1 MSDTAIENLRQA
13 VKTAA
18 ASGPFALDAAF
29 LTAGLN
35 DPDVTTPADYD
46 KYIQAAFQVA
56 AANFMVAVSV
66 ADVGPV
72 SGETFTVQ
80 NASIP
85 FLTSSAPIQAK
96 ATLVFSVTTDA
107 TPTLVVQAQSAVAN
121 WTWTT
126 SFAFMGGWPF
136 NQLAVSNAQFVF
148 STADGTYPW
157 TNSSGL
163 AVKGGTFQNLFAS
176 VPFPKV
182 VQPALTLFNNL
193 QAPATLAL
201 QGALDLSSYS
211 PESEDSPVLLPVG
224 NLSATIQ
231 GGQFKLLYLTV
242 ANPSVMLEIPAPV
255 ATEEGVQEQAATLS
269 VSSLIGVEGTPPEK
283 SPYLLQIAVLL
294 PSGGDTVGFS
304 IALNATGEG
313 SLLTPASV
321 VDLVGGSGSYF
332 TGTPAELQQ
341 FVASV
346 GLQGLTVNGALGST
360 PTITEATVQIGST
373 GGSWTPIPNPPP
385 GLDFTIESFSLQ
397 WGILNP
403 FNSQT
408 RQQSYLFEAEFQIS
422 QQIFPGTFEVQFNS
436 ALQLYAAY
444 NGTVS
449 LSNFLS
455 GISNG
460 VVSLPSSITASLSDI
475 ALNVDFNAKSFNF
488 SSGFEFGVTSDFLSS
503 GGYTILAVS
512 GGQVSIGAMTPPESD
527 GANGTGA
534 VWQAGIGGLLQVGPL
549 MANVNVAYD
558 GTVTPKIWTLAASLA
573 QPISLTDL
581 VNQFFSAGLGYQF
594 PPFLP
599 GNLTINTFDI
609 KATVP
614 TSGTSTAYSV
624 GVSFSWV
631 FQLGGQNVGI
641 DPASIELQYDGSK
654 SVGQQF
660 SGTVAATWVYSAIN
674 LELNF
679 TYTFQGTGKGANQTL
694 SLEWEGFTATYTSPA
709 NEVTFS
715 LKGWSLGSLIQAL
728 VRTLGNPYFT
738 LPSPWDLL
746 NQISLDG
753 LSVTVSLDSNVTN
766 RLSAKYT
773 LSSELNLGFVVIKSI
788 IFRRDTNGKVTLA
801 IDGSSPISS
810 QLGDLM
816 DPAKGQD
823 VQKMPSVPGRG
834 GEYFKLFLLVLGQR
848 VGISGYAS
856 FNSTQEVIAALQKVP
871 PTTGSLN
878 PVNPGADPNESK
890 GVPYYN
896 QSNNWLVAA
905 HLGLLAVGNVWTVD
919 VMVVF
924 NDPNLYGLRL
934 ALAGAKVGGLAGL
947 VIDILYKK
955 ITDDIGLYQIEFTFP
970 DAVRNLN
977 FGAVSVTLPD
987 IGIQIY
993 TNGDFL
999 IDIGFPYNL
1008 DFSRSFSIAA
1018 IVYGVPVLGSGGI
1031 YFGKL
1036 SSATS
1041 TQVPKTNN
1049 GTFDPVIVFGLGLQ
1063 LGLGYNFTLGPLKAG
1078 FALTVFGIV
1087 EGVIASWHPYSG
1099 SSKSEVT
1106 ALGTSLESDY
1116 YFKLSGTVGLIGL
1129 LYGTIDFAIIQAS
1142 VNVKITLSVTLT
1154 YESYRSIPLTAT
1166 ATVDIS
1172 VKVKIDL
1179 GLFSITFSF
1188 SFSATVSAKFVIG
1201 SDSTAPWD
1209 DQKSLQRAPALLRA
1223 HAGPAAVFRN
1233 VHALRPRLK
1242 RIRPRGM
1249 TAAAAKPQLKL
1260 LASPQFTVL
1269 APEGATTYAAQQGAF
1284 SFLLA
1289 MDAPTISNP
1298 GDGNTSF
1305 DQLCAV
1311 FFPWVI
1317 DALGQPEGE
1326 TVDLAAASA
1335 TTVTREQLEAY
1346 IQKLADLASPPLN
1359 VTGLL
1364 TFLSDSF
1371 ILSVETPA
1379 YAQSSGDKQR
1389 FVNGAVVFP
1398 VFDGLS
1404 LGIPNLSGGAN
1415 PQPITFETYTLANS
1429 AYRQAVASIFESVEA
1444 AIEAQ
1449 NEEKTPQLKAAIDDS
1464 ESMAAL
1470 IFVDYFSMIGRQL
1483 LQAARDLLDSYAYQ
1497 LGTSESIQNILDTA
1511 NAKGN
1516 TLQISDVAV
1525 PNQDHP
1531 LAPSLA
1537 ISIPPLVYSIQNK
1550 DTLTGIATLFS
1561 DSNSPSR
1568 WTTQAADLIVAN
1580 GPARILQPN
1589 VSLTIS
1595 GKTYITIAGDSF
1607 DSVAAAFGISL
1618 TDLSQQTVL
1627 YGMDNLLAP
1636 AQQMSIPA
1644 IQYTTAPGSP
1654 ASSDTLKSVAGLFA
1668 TTVSE
1673 LAAASATVP
1682 GLFSTAVEDGMIT
1695 LANLNAWDVAGLW
1708 SSIKATSQVAQTAG
1722 MVSRFLMCGLRL
1734 PNETGLTLSS
1744 QFLFPVG
1751 QQAYALYQ
1759 LTGQEFPTTAPQNID
1774 DYTVTILA
1782 GASSHGVNL
1791 SFVQFNGA
1799 PGSSAQVDATTAYQ
1813 NLSTV
1818 LSWAR
1823 GGNFLP
1829 SPTFTALPPSL
1840 VQPQA
1845 FAAANFA
1852 NWITSDMAGLSALTN
1867 RMSSSDAGTSS
1878 GQPLPTLWPLPSAML
1893 SLTAARQST
1902 LSKLSTSVQTILPLM
1917 PQFQPQMGQTSP
1929 ATSQTDYTNLNNWAW
1944 TTRIDFQVKK
1954 LPVTGLSSGGA
1965 GDTPQGPASAP
1976 SLANVYEMVGASAE
1990 DQQTLELLLTA
2001 MDTLGEGI
2009 VSHIFLLYPQAGSS
2023 AAALATLGDSEFL
2036 AFLTQTNLS
2045 TETNPPQAMLRA
2057 RAATGAPP
2065 RGIAN
2070 APNEFIKLLWELSTV
2085 RSGGYYLFYQVA
2097 NGGDGLPASIFD
2109 SSGSATLSMVATFA
2123 AQGSNSFGL
2132 TAPAF
2137 VNSFVTTDSL
2147 DTASDVVQ
2155 VVSQPTA
2162 GTSLP
2167 LTGAAGET
2175 LASLSVLYGAGS
2187 GALAAQNSSLALV
2200 SGKIIPVN
2208 NIVRQLVQADVTNP
2222 SQTLANLAAYY
2233 SVGAQS
2239 AISAQDIQNYNP
2251 GVQVALGTVFY
2262 IPQINYVVAPASTPG
2277 AAPGNT
2283 FGSMAAYYGLSLDAI
2298 AVDALNIGGLFPAN
2312 STLTINAQTF
2322 DLRSMLGPGNVNF
2335 DLTRVNYGPPS
2346 DNPSDP
2352 NYARNFMYSLY
2363 NTLSAGLME
2372 NAFFKASP
2380 QGAPFGPQVPD
2391 ENSPSNETQSPT
2403 AFQSQARLASGRRKK
2418 LLAAEDEDY
2427 TYTQAL
2433 GFGQFAKI
2441 NAAPAVPGDSPLPPQ
2456 SDNPYVGVGGT
2467 SQIAL
2472 RWQDV
2477 FGNIT
2482 ITPFEAPPSGYTGA
2496 LNGAAQRI
2504 LYSDKLVPVSAWSN
2518 SRASYIYSGK
2528 AGAPTMNLTLTLDV
2542 KVYDGNLDQ
2551 AARDLSL
2558 YQQIYFQLYQDY
2570 TDLGVPGI
2578 TGNAVSMSL
2587 VNSILASPGI
2597 TLSDSQASTIR
2608 NYVTSCVTYLQAVVS
2623 QSSSLPAQPTATL
2636 AMPVAITD
2644 VAAGNIISL
2653 DVELTFTRQ
2662 ALLTSPEV
2670 AALADGLSVS
2680 GTILPQGDVGQS
2692 SAYTTFATS
2701 FETAFQTSGWYMKVG
2716 DGLKVT
2722 GDQNGGT
2729 AAQLWAVR
2737 FGNSKDQGIY
2747 FEIGSAPSY
2756 YTPKPVA
2763 TTLASKT
2770 VTINSYPGSE
2780 PVTMSFAGVDQ
2791 NLWFQTCLDAIDTF
2805 LAPQYASSCFI
2816 LDELLGTQDPLKNG
2830 YLGKV
2835 LEAKESLAASIGSAV
2850 RPILSTSS
2858 ADSSTQWAA
2867 EQCLYQQLLN
2877 QIGSAYASGAVVIYG
2892 LNNVSG
2898 APPWQPA
2905 GPPNLYGQP
2914 QGSVSSSGGSIPENQ
2929 NFTFTATRIPLG
2941 EQADGSNTMDPRL
2954 AFVFTTKNI
2963 ATQAYV
2969 PIDLNL
2975 QISHLEFDRANVA
2988 GIDGYVQ
2995 SQWLAFVNGPFPYKL
3010 GTATADIPVVNRA
3023 LPTPPTVQQQLAT
3036 QAISSPQS
3044 PLDLTEWNYSF
3055 EYLYRFAAQDTVQT
3069 TIKLNQLSGTGLKAP
3084 LPGPDL
3090 FTALAQ
3096 FTFAWPGISADF
3108 NEYLLKIDAN
3118 STDQTI
3124 INGATTAVSAF
3135 QQYFTAVADAY
3146 AASLQPNVAAFAAG
3160 APQLVE
3166 IDFETSL
3173 DADPVSN
3180 YARTNILNLRIN
3192 NAAATWDASANTI
3205 SSGAITL
3212 PAPVVAIDPDNYI
3225 PDPVSPPVSPAV
3237 ITWRYLK
3244 KGTGPGT
3251 GKPAE
3256 YLAYTDAL
3264 ENPNRTVSISGL
3276 DVLLYQNGWSSI
3288 AVERNKI
3295 LFPIGSPTTTNPDFV
3310 FQTPNVSFADP
3321 VVPRL
3326 VYPSYP
3332 LDTGASQD
3340 LATLL
3345 NAFFAGLFTG
3355 GTGAVSVEVS
3365 MEAGYSY
3372 GIQPQLPRIAL
3383 PVCLLPPT
3391 EAAVVSAPA
3400 PAFAAEIAGVVDQ
3413 WITQQQ
3419 PTTSGSAQLNFDLKV
3434 FGQSEKQPLLAVG
3447 DLFHNVPT
3455 GA

>member
-1 MSDTAIENLRQA
+1 MSDTAIENLQHV

-35 DPDVTTPADYD
+35 DPDVTMPADYD

-56 AANFMVAVSV
+56 AANFMATASA

-72 SGETFTVQ
+72 SGESFTVQ

-85 FLTSSAPIQAK
+85 FLTSGAPIQAK
-96 ATLVFSVTTDA
+96 ATLVFTVTTDA

-136 NQLAVSNAQFVF
+136 NQLSVTNAQFVF

-163 AVKGGTFQNLFAS
+163 AVKGGPVQNLFAS
-176 VPFPKV
+176 APFPKV
-182 VQPALTLFNNL
+182 VQPALTLFSNL

-201 QGALDLSSYS
+201 QGALDLSSYN

-269 VSSLIGVEGTPPEK
+269 VSSLIGVEGTPPEQ
-283 SPYLLQIAVLL
+283 SPYLLQIAVLM
-294 PSGGDTVGFS
+294 PSGGDPVGFS

-321 VDLVGGSGSYF
+321 VELVGGSGSYF

-341 FVASV
+341 FMASV

-408 RQQSYLFEAEFQIS
+408 RQQSYLFQAEFHIS
-422 QQIFPGTFEVQFNS
+422 QRIFPGTFEVQFNS

-449 LSNFLS
+449 LSDFLS

-460 VVSLPSSITASLSDI
+460 VVVLPSSITASLSDI
-475 ALNVDFNAKSFNF
+475 ALNVDFTAKSFNF

-527 GANGTGA
+527 GANGAGA

-599 GNLTINTFDI
+599 GDLTINTFDI
-609 KATVP
+609 KATIP

-641 DPASIELQYDGSK
+641 DPASIELHYDGSK
-654 SVGQQF
+654 SAGQQF
-660 SGTVAATWVYSAIN
+660 SGIVAATWIYSAIN

-679 TYTFQGTGKGANQTL
+679 TYTFEGTGKGANQTL

-773 LSSELNLGFVVIKSI
+773 LSSELNLGFVVIKSL

-823 VQKMPSVPGRG
+823 VQKMPPVPGRG
-834 GEYFKLFLLVLGQR
+834 NDYFKLFLLVLGQR

-871 PTTGSLN
+871 STTGSLN
-878 PVNPGADPNESK
+878 PVNPGADPNEPK

-919 VMVVF
+919 AMVVF

-987 IGIQIY
+987 IGIQVY

-1041 TQVPKTNN
+1041 TQVPRTNN
-1049 GTFDPVIVFGLGLQ
+1049 GTFQPVIVFGVGLQ

-1087 EGVIASWHPYSG
+1087 EGVIAAWHPYSG
-1099 SSKSEVT
+1099 SSQKAVT
-1106 ALGTSLESDY
+1106 ALGDSLESDY
-1116 YFKLSGTVGLIGL
+1116 YFKLSGTVGVIGL
-1129 LYGTIDFAIIQAS
+1129 LYGTVDFAIIQAS

-1166 ATVDIS
+1166 ATVEIS

-1179 GLFSITFSF
+1179 GLFSIMLSF

-1209 DQKSLQRAPALLRA
+1209 DQKSLLQRKPALLTA
-1223 HAGPAAVFRN
+1223 YAGAAAVRRN
-1233 VHALRPRLK
+1233 ARTLRPRLK
-1242 RIRPRGM
+1242 RIQPRVS
-1249 TAAAAKPQLKL
+1249 AAAANPQLKL

-1269 APEGATTYAAQQGAF
+1269 APEGATSYTAQQGAF

-1289 MDAPTISNP
+1289 MDAPTVSNP
-1298 GDGNTSF
+1298 GNGNSSF

-1317 DALGQPEGE
+1317 DALGQPEGD
-1326 TVDLAAASA
+1326 TVDLAAAS
-1335 TTVTREQLEAY
+1335 TTIVTREQLEAY
-1346 IQKLADLASPPLN
+1346 IQKLADLANPPLN
-1359 VTGLL
+1359 ITGLL

-1371 ILSVETPA
+1371 TLNVETPA
-1379 YAQSSGDKQR
+1379 YAQSSGDKQL
-1389 FVNGAVVFP
+1389 FVEGAVVFP

-1404 LGIPNLSGGAN
+1404 LGVPNVSGGAD
-1415 PQPITFETYTLANS
+1415 PQTIAFETYTLANS
-1429 AYRQAVASIFESVEA
+1429 AYREAVADIFKSVEA

-1449 NEEKTPQLKAAIDDS
+1449 NEENPPQLKAALDDS

-1483 LQAARDLLDSYAYQ
+1483 LQEARDLLDSYAYQ
-1497 LGTSESIQNILDTA
+1497 LGTSESIQNILDTV
-1511 NAKGN
+1511 NEKGN

-1531 LAPSLA
+1531 LAPSLG
-1537 ISIPPLVYSIQNK
+1537 ITIPPLVYSIQNK
-1550 DTLTGIATLFS
+1550 DTLTGIAALFS

-1607 DSVAAAFGISL
+1607 DSVAEAFDISL

-1627 YGMDNLLAP
+1627 YGMDNLLTP
-1636 AQQMSIPA
+1636 AQQTTVPE
-1644 IQYTTAPGSP
+1644 IQYTAASGSP
-1654 ASSDTLKSVAGLFA
+1654 ASPDTLKSVAGLFA
-1668 TTVSE
+1668 TTVGE
-1673 LAAASATVP
+1673 LATASVTVP

-1708 SSIKATSQVAQTAG
+1708 SSIQATSQVAQTAG
-1722 MVSRFLMCGLRL
+1722 MVSRFLMYGLRL
-1734 PNETGLTLSS
+1734 PNESGLTLSP
-1744 QFLFPVG
+1744 QFLFPTG

-1759 LTGQEFPTTAPQNID
+1759 LTGQEFPTTAPQSVD
-1774 DYTVTILA
+1774 SYTVSISA

-1791 SFVQFNGA
+1791 NFVQFNGA
-1799 PGSSAQVDATTAYQ
+1799 PGTSAQIDATTAYQ

-1818 LSWAR
+1818 LTWAQ

-1852 NWITSDMAGLSALTN
+1852 NWITSDMATLSALTS
-1867 RMSSSDAGTSS
+1867 RTSSFDAGTSS
-1878 GQPLPTLWPLPSAML
+1878 GQALPTLWPLPSAML
-1893 SLTAARQST
+1893 SLTEARQSV
-1902 LSKLSTSVQTILPLM
+1902 LSKLSTSVRNILPLM

-1929 ATSQTDYTNLNNWAW
+1929 ATSQTDYTNLNQWAW

-1976 SLANVYEMVGASAE
+1976 SLPNVYEVVGASAD
-1990 DQQTLELLLTA
+1990 DQKTLELLLTA
-2001 MDTLGEGI
+2001 MDTLGESI
-2009 VSHIFLLYPQAGSS
+2009 VSHLFLLYPQSGSS
-2023 AAALATLGDSEFL
+2023 AAGLATLGDSEFL

-2045 TETNPPQAMLRA
+2045 TETNPPAPMLMA
-2057 RAATGAPP
+2057 RAATAAPP

-2070 APNEFIKLLWELSTV
+2070 TPGEFIKLLWELSTV
-2085 RSGGYYLFYQVA
+2085 RSGGYYLFYQVV
-2097 NGGDGLPASIFD
+2097 NGGDGLPSSIFD
-2109 SSGSATLSMVATFA
+2109 SSGSATLSMAASYA

-2167 LTGAAGET
+2167 LTGTASET
-2175 LASLSVLYGAGS
+2175 LASLSVVYGAGP

-2200 SGKIIPVN
+2200 SGKMIPVN
-2208 NIVRQLVQADVTNP
+2208 NIVRQLTQSDVSNP
-2222 SQTLANLAAYY
+2222 NQTLANLATYY

-2251 GVQVALGTVFY
+2251 GVSVALGAVFY
-2262 IPQINYVVAPASTPG
+2262 IPPINYAVAPASTPG

-2283 FGSMAAYYGLSLDAI
+2283 FGSIAAYYGLSLDAI
-2298 AVDALNIGGLFPAN
+2298 AVDALNVGGLFPAN
-2312 STLTINAQTF
+2312 SALTVNAQTF

-2335 DLTRVNYGPPS
+2335 ELTQVNYGAPP

-2352 NYARNFMYSLY
+2352 NYARNFIYSLY
-2363 NTLSAGLME
+2363 NTLSAGLIE

-2391 ENSPSNETQSPT
+2391 ENSSSNETPSPT
-2403 AFQSQARLASGRRKK
+2403 AFQSQVRLANRRRKR

-2427 TYTQAL
+2427 NYSQAL

-2542 KVYDGNLDQ
+2542 EVYDGNLDQ
-2551 AARDLSL
+2551 GARDLSL
-2558 YQQIYFQLYQDY
+2558 YQQIYFQLFQDY

-2608 NYVTSCVTYLQAVVS
+2608 NYVSSCVTYLQAVVN
-2623 QSSSLPAQPTATL
+2623 QSSPLPAQPTDTL

-2644 VAAGNIISL
+2644 VTAGNILSL

-2670 AALADGLSVS
+2670 AALAAGLSVS

-2716 DGLKVT
+2716 DGLKAAA
-2722 GDQNGGT
+2722 DQNGGT

-2737 FGNSKDQGIY
+2737 FGNLKDQGIY

-2770 VTINSYPGSE
+2770 VTINSYPDGA
-2780 PVTMSFAGVDQ
+2780 PVTMSFTGVDQ
-2791 NLWFQTCLDAIDTF
+2791 NLWFQTCLDAVDTF
-2805 LAPQYASSCFI
+2805 LAPQYSSSAFI
-2816 LDELLGTQDPLKNG
+2816 LDELLGTQDPLKDG

-2835 LEAKESLAASIGSAV
+2835 LEAKESLAASIASAV
-2850 RPILSTSS
+2850 RPILSTSA
-2858 ADSSTQWAA
+2858 ADSATQWAA

-2892 LNNVSG
+2892 LSNVSG
-2898 APPWQPA
+2898 APPSQPA
-2905 GPPNLYGQP
+2905 SPPNLYGQP
-2914 QGSVSSSGGSIPENQ
+2914 QGAVVSSGDSAPANG

-2941 EQADGSNTMDPRL
+2941 PQADGSNTVDPRL

-2963 ATQAYV
+2963 TTQAYV

-2975 QISHLEFDRANVA
+2975 QISHLEFDRTNVP
-2988 GIDGYVQ
+2988 GIEGYVQ

-3010 GTATADIPVVNRA
+3010 GADTADIPVVNRA

-3036 QAISSPQS
+3036 QATSSPQS

-3069 TIKLNQLSGTGLKAP
+3069 TIKFNQFSGTGLTAP
-3084 LPGPDL
+3084 APGPDL

-3118 STDQTI
+3118 TSDQTI
-3124 INGATTAVSAF
+3124 IDGATTAVAAF
-3135 QQYFTAVADAY
+3135 QQYLTAVADAY
-3146 AASLQPNVAAFAAG
+3146 AATLQPSVFARAAG

-3180 YARTNILNLRIN
+3180 YARTNILNLEIDH
-3192 NAAATWDASANTI
+3192 AAATWDVSANTI
-3205 SSGAITL
+3205 SNGSITL
-3212 PAPVVAIDPDNYI
+3212 PAPVIAIDPDNYT
-3225 PDPVSPPVSPAV
+3225 PEPVSPPVSPAA

-3244 KGTGPGT
+3244 KGTGAGT

-3256 YLAYTDAL
+3256 YLSYQSAL
-3264 ENPNRTVSISGL
+3264 DNPNRTVSVSGL

-3295 LFPIGSPTTTNPDFV
+3295 LFPLDSPATTNPDFV

-3321 VVPRL
+3321 IVPRL

-3340 LATLL
+3340 LAALL
-3345 NAFFAGLFTG
+3345 NVFFAGLFTG
-3355 GTGAVSVEVS
+3355 GTGTVSVEVS
-3365 MEAGYSY
+3365 MEGGYSY
-3372 GIQPQLPRIAL
+3372 AIQPQLPRIAL
-3383 PVCLLPPT
+3383 PVCLVPPT
-3391 EAAVVSAPA
+3391 EAVVVSNPA
-3400 PAFAAEIAGVVDQ
+3400 PAFATEIAGVVDQ
-3413 WITQQQ
+3413 WISQQQ
-3419 PTTSGSAQLNFDLKV
+3419 PTTSGSPQVNFDLKV
-3434 FGQSEKQPLLAVG
+3434 FGQSEKQPLVVVD
-3447 DLFHNVPT
+3447 DLFHNVP
-3455 GA
+3455 AAR